1 MTTVQR
7 ARTMGAPTT
16 MAAPPFKTMGA
27 ITKIDPNQA
36 LKRMS
41 ISGQV
46 TLQRKTYWVTRY
58 AEIKDSYFSYKRDAS
73 K

>member
-1 MTTVQR
+1 MQKS
-7 ARTMGAPTT
+7 RTHQPNAMAEIDKAP
-16 MAAPPFKTMGA
+16 
-27 ITKIDPNQA
+27 IDPNQP
-36 LKRMS
+36 LKRLS